1 MCANFGSRLH
11 HPFNEMCQMNTKIG
25 RIACHQFRFGG
36 FAPSPTPKLAEE
48 SSSNGEDDDED
59 DASGFETDD
68 EMATS

>member
-1 MCANFGSRLH
+1 
-11 HPFNEMCQMNTKIG
+11 MNTKIG

-48 SSSNGEDDDED
+48 SSSNGEDDDEN